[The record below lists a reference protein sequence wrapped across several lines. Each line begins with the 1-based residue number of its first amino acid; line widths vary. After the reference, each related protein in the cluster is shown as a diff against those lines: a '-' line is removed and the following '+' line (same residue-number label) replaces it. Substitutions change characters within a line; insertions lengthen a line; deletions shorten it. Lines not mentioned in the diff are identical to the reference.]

1 MLNELENTVLRLAG
15 RQAVQNQKVANPE
28 KIAESLGIDGNEK
41 TGILKSPEDMKVLK
55 NMVKRKVEDSIDD
68 IIDET
73 AGISNNKLYKKIILN
88 YKIIPVCVSLPV
100 RIELLGAY
108 LVSQFCHALHGT
120 H

>member
-1 MLNELENTVLRLAG
+1 MSNLTIFNRQLLNELENTVLRLAG

-28 KIAESLGIDGNEK
+28 KIAESLGIDGTEK

-73 AGISNNKLYKKIILN
+73 AGISNDKFSKNKMN
-88 YKIIPVCVSLPV
+88 
-100 RIELLGAY
+100 ELI
-108 LVSQFCHALHGT
+108 FP
-120 H
+120 